1 MGKGTATRPLTTASK
16 TAKPLLLLC
25 LLLLLFTE
33 GCKREPKETYVP
45 PPPTIE
51 PPMVN
56 PWKEAANKIEE
67 DRGEPAGRKAEVDVP
82 PELKHYSDR
91 RRFLAVQVA
100 EWREQKYP
108 VPHDYAEL
116 IDLIKQNQMVEMA
129 PLGPEYILYG
139 VGGHASKDPFTHY
152 DEASGEEIPLYS
164 SKEGFDAEYARLTEL
179 TQEQEKQVAGFQQ
192 EIAKTRKKDASRRRE
207 LQSQVA
213 GARKTIAE
221 LDKRKK
227 LLASFYKSP
236 ERSKLVFAEYR
247 QLAELAADF
256 GGKAYDLN
264 DPAGRQNM
272 KVRLLSFMRP
282 EARDVMLEIARSYKQ
297 KFDRPLPITSLV
309 RTESYQQE
317 LSETNP
323 NATRI
328 AVPPHTTGLAFDIYY
343 KYMTAAE
350 QDYLMAEI
358 AKLKQAGRLEALRET
373 RDHFHVFAFAD
384 GQLPD
389 ESLIATALSQLGT
402 AKAEKSNRAAQAK
415 PKAASARAASKA
427 KRKPAKSSGVASKTR
442 KGGKTAAR
450 GGRRA
455 GAN

>member
-1 MGKGTATRPLTTASK
+1 MV
-16 TAKPLLLLC
+16 C
-25 LLLLLFTE
+25 FLLLLFAQ
-33 GCKREPKETYVP
+33 GCKREPKETHVQ

-51 PPMVN
+51 PLMVN

-67 DRGEPAGRKAEVDVP
+67 DRGEPTGRKAEVDVP

-100 EWREQKYP
+100 EWREQQYP

-116 IDLIKQNQMVEMA
+116 VNLIRENQMVEMA

-152 DEASGEEIPLYS
+152 DGASGEEIPLYA
-164 SKEGFDAEYARLTEL
+164 SKEGFDAEYSRLTEL
-179 TQEQEKQVAGFQQ
+179 AGEQEKRIAGFQQ
-192 EIAKTRKKDASRRRE
+192 EIGKTRKKEAGRRKE

-213 GARKTIAE
+213 GARKTLTE
-221 LDKRKK
+221 LNEKKK
-227 LLASFYKSP
+227 LLASFYKHP

-256 GGKAYDLN
+256 AGKSYDLN
-264 DPAGRQNM
+264 DPTGRQNM

-282 EARDVMLEIARSYKQ
+282 EARDVMLEIARSYKD

-328 AVPPHTTGLAFDIYY
+328 AVPPHTTGLAFDIFY

-350 QDYLMAEI
+350 QDHLMAEI
-358 AKLKQAGRLEALRET
+358 ARLKTAGRLEALRET

-389 ESLIATALSQLGT
+389 ESLIATALSQLGP
-402 AKAEKSNRAAQAK
+402 ARAEKNSRAAQSK
-415 PKAASARAASKA
+415 PKAASARRASKA
-427 KRKPAKSSGVASKTR
+427 RGKPAKSSRMTAGKAR
-442 KGGKTAAR
+442 KGGKPAAR

-455 GAN
+455 N